1 MELVD
6 LKNNKQFVKKFKDKE
21 DLLDMW
27 KGAVKYPN
35 LQELARKTFV
45 PFGST
50 YMCEAGFS
58 RMKYLKNK

>member
-27 KGAVKYPN
+27 RGAVKYPN
-35 LQELARKTFV
+35 LQELARKTLV

-50 YMCEAGFS
+50 YMCEA
-58 RMKYLKNK
+58 